1 MSSDLAVLK
10 DQFEV
15 SLKQFVLDRAPE
27 SLPGLREMV
36 SYHFGWNDPSS
47 KAGKRLRPMLLLTSS
62 EFFGHQPVDLMPA
75 AVAMEVLHNYTLVH
89 DDIEDQGQTRF
100 GRECMWRRYGLAQ
113 ALNVGDFLS
122 MMAYDIFHEV
132 LSAVDPADFAK
143 AYSIF
148 CQATL
153 DVFRGQYLDMYFET
167 EKSVSVDQYLE
178 MIRLKTSRLISASMR
193 IGAILAGADEAA
205 DLYLEEIGEHAGL
218 AFQIQDDYLG
228 IWGDTAST
236 GKSNLT
242 DLTTRKK
249 TYPILLGLAES
260 VAFKAAWETN
270 PQITPDLAR
279 QLAGMLSE
287 AGIDEKTN
295 DAVLKHLRL
304 IREGKKR
311 LANSNDNHSTAMW
324 DLLNSAF
331 MPTFASTLNPNAPT

>member
-1 MSSDLAVLK
+1 MSDLTWLK

-15 SLKQFVLDRAPE
+15 SLKQFVLDRTPE
-27 SLPGLREMV
+27 NLPGLREMV
-36 SYHFGWNDPSS
+36 SYHFGWNASSS

-62 EFFGHQPVDLMPA
+62 QLFGHQPVDLMPA
-75 AVAMEVLHNYTLVH
+75 AVAMEVLHNYTLIH
-89 DDIEDQGQTRF
+89 DDIEDQGQIRF
-100 GRECMWRRYGLAQ
+100 GRECLWRRYGLAQ

-122 MMAYDIFHEV
+122 AMAHDIFHEV

-143 AYSIF
+143 AYSVF
-148 CQATL
+148 RQATQ
-153 DVFRGQYLDMYFET
+153 DVFQGQYLDIHFET
-167 EKSVSVDQYLE
+167 ERSVSVDQYLE
-178 MIRLKTSRLISASMR
+178 LIRLKTSRLISASMR

-205 DLYLEEIGEHAGL
+205 DRSLEEIGEHAGL

-228 IWGDTAST
+228 IWGDTSIT

-260 VAFKAAWETN
+260 LAFKLAWDN
-270 PQITPDLAR
+270 HAQITPDLAR

-287 AGIDEKTN
+287 ARIDEETN
-295 DAVLKHLRL
+295 EAVLKHLRV
-304 IREGKKR
+304 IKEGKER

-324 DLLNSAF
+324 DLLNLAF
-331 MPTFASTLNPNAPT
+331 KPTFASTLNSNAPT

>member
-1 MSSDLAVLK
+1 MSDLAWLK

-15 SLKQFVLDRAPE
+15 SLKQFVLDRTPE
-27 SLPGLREMV
+27 SLAGIREMV

-47 KAGKRLRPMLLLTSS
+47 KTGKRLRPMLLLTSS
-62 EFFGHQPVDLMPA
+62 ELFGHQPLDLMPA

-89 DDIEDQGQTRF
+89 DDIEDQGQIRF
-100 GRECMWRRYGLAQ
+100 GRECLWRRYGLAQ

-122 MMAYDIFHEV
+122 MLAYDIFHEV
-132 LSAVDPADFAK
+132 LSAVDPLDFAK
-143 AYSIF
+143 AYSVF
-148 CQATL
+148 RQATL
-153 DVFRGQYLDMYFET
+153 NILRGQYLDIYFET

-178 MIRLKTSRLISASMR
+178 MSHLKTSCLISASMR
-193 IGAILAGADEAA
+193 IGAILAGADKAT
-205 DLYLEEIGEHAGL
+205 DLSLEEIGEHAGL
-218 AFQIQDDYLG
+218 AFQLQDDYLG
-228 IWGDTAST
+228 IWGDTTST

-260 VAFKAAWETN
+260 LAFKAAWETN

-287 AGIDEKTN
+287 ARIDEKTN
-295 DAVLKHLRL
+295 DAVLKHLRV
-304 IREGKKR
+304 IKEGKER

-324 DLLNSAF
+324 ELLNSAF
-331 MPTFASTLNPNAPT
+331 TPTFASTLNPNALT

>member
-1 MSSDLAVLK
+1 
-10 DQFEV
+10 
-15 SLKQFVLDRAPE
+15 
-27 SLPGLREMV
+27 MV
-36 SYHFGWNDPSS
+36 SYHFGWNASSS

-62 EFFGHQPVDLMPA
+62 QLFGHQPVDLMPA
-75 AVAMEVLHNYTLVH
+75 AVAMEVLHNYTLIH

-100 GRECMWRRYGLAQ
+100 GRECLWRRYGLAQ

-122 MMAYDIFHEV
+122 AMAHDIFHEV

-143 AYSIF
+143 AYSVF
-148 CQATL
+148 RQATQ
-153 DVFRGQYLDMYFET
+153 DVFQGQYLDIHFET
-167 EKSVSVDQYLE
+167 ERSVSVDQYLE
-178 MIRLKTSRLISASMR
+178 LIRLKTSRLISASMR

-205 DLYLEEIGEHAGL
+205 DRSLEEIGEHAGL

-242 DLTTRKK
+242 DLMTRKK
-249 TYPILLGLAES
+249 TYPILLGLVES
-260 VAFKAAWETN
+260 LVFKTAWETN

-287 AGIDEKTN
+287 ARIDEETN
-295 DAVLKHLRL
+295 DAVLKHLRV
-304 IREGKKR
+304 IKEGKER

-324 DLLNSAF
+324 DLLNLAF
-331 MPTFASTLNPNAPT
+331 KPTFASTLNSNAPT